1 MRASSILLLALAAA
15 PAMAVQPVRLDPP
28 AVPGSMAVSL
38 ARSGDSVIASWL
50 EPPASSTKPSDQGA
64 IWTLRFSRLEKGAWM
79 APATITSGTD
89 IFVNWADTPSLLDAG
104 DGRLLARWAVQTGPL
119 TFEIGL
125 ARSADSGR
133 TWKRLPKSEEQKT
146 PGENGFVSLLSDRG
160 TLRAFWLDGRERKGD
175 AGAQTLRTAAIS
187 DRPDG
192 SERLDARV
200 CDCCQTAAVL
210 TAEGPAIVYR
220 GRSRDEIRDIA
231 IVRRV
236 RSGWTKPAL
245 VAADGWHMT
254 GCPVN
259 GPAAAASGTAVAV
272 AWFTMAQDR
281 ARVQVAFS
289 SDSGATFGKPIVVD
303 ETAPLGRV
311 AVALDGADA
320 IVSWAA
326 TEGGSP
332 SIRLRRVSPG
342 GRLGPP
348 LVAAPTTAA
357 RTGGQPRLER
367 AGDNLVLAWL
377 ETSEPSRVRAAILPA
392 ASVR

>member
-1 MRASSILLLALAAA
+1 MSGTEA
-15 PAMAVQPVRLDPP
+15 PPMKRVDPP
-28 AVPGSMAVSL
+28 AAPGSMAVNL
-38 ARSGDSVIASWL
+38 THSGDSVIASWL
-50 EPPASSTKPSDQGA
+50 EPPTPQTKPSDQGA
-64 IWTLRFSRLEKGAWM
+64 IWALRFSRLENGAWT
-79 APATITSGTD
+79 APASIASGTD
-89 IFVNWADTPSLLDAG
+89 FFVNWADTPSLLDAG
-104 DGRLLARWAVQTGPL
+104 DGRFLARWAIQTGPL

-125 ARSADSGR
+125 ARSKDAGR
-133 TWKRLPKSEEQKT
+133 TWKRLPGSEEQKT

-160 TLRAFWLDGRERKGD
+160 TLRAFWLDGRERQGD
-175 AGAQTLRTAAIS
+175 AGAQTLRTATIS
-187 DRPDG
+187 DRPDP

-220 GRSRDEIRDIA
+220 GRSKDEIRDIA
-231 IVRRV
+231 IVGRT

-272 AWFTMAQDR
+272 AWFTLAQEK

-289 SDSGATFGKPIVVD
+289 SDSGATFGRAIVVD
-303 ETAPLGRV
+303 DADPLGRV

-332 SIRLRRVSPG
+332 SIRLRRISPG
-342 GRLGPP
+342 GRLGQPF
-348 LVAAPTTAA
+348 VAAPTTVA
-357 RTGGQPRLER
+357 RTSGLPRLER
-367 AGDNLVLAWL
+367 VGDKLILAWL